1 MCFFLPSVSSLP
13 SIRPLIYMSVTIFFM
28 DQYLYFP
35 LTSSPF
41 LSSRSFVDP
50 LDIYIIRISL
60 FSTNPSVS
68 ICLPTCPSALQFI
81 GESEYLSSSVSRFI
95 TFLYFFVRSSIC
107 VEIFIIY
114 QHLPCLLSSLLLPL
128 YLSFLFM
135 NLYVNLHF
143 YLTPSLPVSLFLYVF

>member
-95 TFLYFFVRSSIC
+95 TFLYFFC
-107 VEIFIIY
+107 PF
-114 QHLPCLLSSLLLPL
+114 
-128 YLSFLFM
+128 
-135 NLYVNLHF
+135 VNLCRNIYHLSTF
-143 YLTPSLPVSLFLYVF
+143 VMSIKLSVSSSLPVFLIYELIC